1 MLIIVIVSCSE
12 DEAGDGS
19 KDDTSEVSEASSV
32 AEEILKLV
40 NEHRKSVGKEALSFN
55 TLANTLAKEHSMYMI
70 EQNDISHDGFEDR
83 SVRLNKEEQAVGTAE
98 NVAFKYTSAQAVVTG
113 WINSTRHKQNIE
125 GNYTETGISAIKNE
139 SGTYFFTQIFL
150 NK

>member
-1 MLIIVIVSCSE
+1 MLIIGTVSCSK
-12 DEAGDGS
+12 DEAGYDS
-19 KDDTSEVSEASSV
+19 KDDTSEASSV

-40 NEHRKSVGKEALSFN
+40 NEHRNSVGKEALSFN

-70 EQNDISHDGFEDR
+70 AQNDISHDGFEDR
-83 SVRLNKEEQAVGTAE
+83 SIRLNQEEQATGTAE